1 MSLFPAISALGSI
14 FGRAGG
20 GAARTRHNDNQ
31 SINQRNQL
39 IAQLYGINQNALMN
53 SRSLASNER
62 TRHADVDLDRRRHQQ
77 DQRRFALQAPGV
89 RASQSVRGSILA
101 NAQPFSVSGLPAHVA
116 ARVPQISGGLT
127 PAMFSG
133 DTRALGQE
141 LTRKALMNQL
151 SGDSIDEFSPLEST
165 DFDSAVMSQ
174 PALQQT
180 QRPGLLENILGG
192 LGLGLSAIGGAGEIY
207 QGRRPRSHEPGDED
221 EDI

>member
-1 MSLFPAISALGSI
+1 MPAWLIPALTAAGQI
-14 FGRAGG
+14 FG
-20 GAARTRHNDNQ
+20 GAASGSANRRQQQNQ
-31 SINQRNQL
+31 QTSLRNQL
-39 IAQLYGINQNALMN
+39 IAQMYNTNQNALMN
-53 SRSLASNER
+53 SRALASNER

-141 LTRKALMNQL
+141 LTRKALMDQL
-151 SGDSIDEFSPLEST
+151 SGDAIDEFSPLEST

-174 PALQQT
+174 PALEQT
-180 QRPGLLENILGG
+180 QRSSLLENILGG
-192 LGLGLSAIGGAGEIY
+192 LGLGASLAGGIGGAI
-207 QGRRPRSHEPGDED
+207 QGRRPRSHEPDD